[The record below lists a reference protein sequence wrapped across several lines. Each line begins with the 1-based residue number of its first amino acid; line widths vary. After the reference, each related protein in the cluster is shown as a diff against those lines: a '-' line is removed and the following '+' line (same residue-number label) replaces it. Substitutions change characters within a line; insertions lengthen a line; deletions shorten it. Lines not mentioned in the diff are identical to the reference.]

1 MRDLQPDLHPIHR
14 RIPVLGIVDATAAQR
29 VCDRIDASQGKPLPD
44 LLVDLDGVELLPA
57 RSVRMLDGAV
67 SRAHERD
74 LTVTLVAREGSV
86 ARRVLDVLA
95 NLRDGAA
102 LHPLSIVRAAEPD
115 APAV

>member
-1 MRDLQPDLHPIHR
+1 MRDLKPDLHPIDR

-29 VCDRIDASQGKPLPD
+29 VCDRIDASQGQCVPE
-44 LLVDLDGVELLPA
+44 LLVDLDAVELLPA

-95 NLRDGAA
+95 GLRDGAA
-102 LHPLSIVRAAEPD
+102 LRPLSVVRASGPD